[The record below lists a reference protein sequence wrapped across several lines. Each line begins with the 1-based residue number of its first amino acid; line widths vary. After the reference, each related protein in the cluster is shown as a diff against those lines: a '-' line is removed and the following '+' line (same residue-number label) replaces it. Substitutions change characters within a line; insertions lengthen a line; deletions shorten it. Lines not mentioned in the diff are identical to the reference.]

1 MYRVWELSEKEKGMI
16 IMINI
21 DLNEKE
27 VEYLLA
33 ALTNETSRLRDKR
46 INALENNKTGVNTKY
61 ANNIKERMDILDTIW
76 EKVYLETI

>member
-1 MYRVWELSEKEKGMI
+1 
-16 IMINI
+16 MINI

-33 ALTNETSRLRDKR
+33 ALTNETSRLRDKW

-76 EKVYLETI
+76 EKVYLEII

>member
-27 VEYLLA
+27 VEYLLD
-33 ALTNETSRLRDKR
+33 ALANEISRLNERR
-46 INALENNKTGVNTKY
+46 INLIENNESGINSKF
-61 ANNIKERMDILDTIW
+61 ADRIKERIEILDAIW
-76 EKVYLETI
+76 EKVYKEW